1 LNLVISVSS
10 RNNHQKSSSDNM
22 KYFGLQSQIS
32 RNNTNSVLI
41 LAMFPVV
48 FFGLSWLFFFFLSLS
63 AEEHRSIDQI
73 NQSFLTTAPFI
84 IIGVA
89 VWFTIAWFS
98 HSAMINAATDSKP
111 LARSENKRVY
121 NLVENLCI
129 ATGMTVPKINIIE
142 DDSLNAFASGINP
155 KTFSVSLSR
164 GIIEKLNDEEL
175 EAVIAHELTH
185 IRNRDVRILII
196 SIVFVGI
203 FAFISQG
210 LFRVIQFGRPGKGK
224 KDGGA
229 AIVIA
234 LVLALVGYLIATLFR
249 FALSRKREYLADA
262 GSAELT
268 RRPLA
273 LASALRKISVDP
285 TIEAV
290 KRKDI
295 AQMFIENP
303 QVKEGKSSFSLTSLF
318 ATHPPIAKRIQLLE
332 QF

>member
-1 LNLVISVSS
+1 
-10 RNNHQKSSSDNM
+10 
-22 KYFGLQSQIS
+22 
-32 RNNTNSVLI
+32 
-41 LAMFPVV
+41 MFPVIFLV
-48 FFGLSWLFFFFLSLS
+48 LTWMFFFFLSMGS
-63 AEEHRSIDQI
+63 DTHKTISQI
-73 NQSFLTTAPFI
+73 NQSFLSTAPFI
-84 IIGVA
+84 ILGVL

-98 HSAMINAATDSKP
+98 HSAMIKAATDSKP
-111 LARSENKRVY
+111 LARNENKRVY

-129 ATGMTVPKINIIE
+129 SAGMTTPQINIIE
-142 DDSLNAFASGINP
+142 DDSLNAFASGIDQ

-164 GIIEKLNDEEL
+164 GIIDKLNDEEL

-185 IRNRDVRILII
+185 IRNRDVRLLIV

-203 FAFISQG
+203 FAFISQTI
-210 LFRVIQFGRPGKGK
+210 FRTLQFGGGGRGK
-224 KDGGA
+224 KDGGW
-229 AIVIA
+229 AIIIA
-234 LVLALVGYLIATLFR
+234 LLLALVGYLISSLLR

-268 RRPLA
+268 HRPLA
-273 LASALRKISVDP
+273 LASALRKISDDP

-303 QVKEGKSSFSLTSLF
+303 QGKEKKSSFSFGSLF
-318 ATHPPIAKRIQLLE
+318 ATHPPISKRIQLLE

>member
-1 LNLVISVSS
+1 MTL
-10 RNNHQKSSSDNM
+10 
-22 KYFGLQSQIS
+22 
-32 RNNTNSVLI
+32 
-41 LAMFPVV
+41 
-48 FFGLSWLFFFFLSLS
+48 
-63 AEEHRSIDQI
+63 
-73 NQSFLTTAPFI
+73 PFI
-84 IIGVA
+84 ILGVT

-111 LARSENKRVY
+111 LARNDNKRVY

-129 ATGMTVPKINIIE
+129 ATGMTTPKINIIN
-142 DDSLNAFASGINP
+142 DDSLNAFASGINT
-155 KTFSVSLSR
+155 KTFSISLSK

-196 SIVFVGI
+196 SIIFVGI
-203 FAFISQG
+203 FAFISQAI
-210 LFRVIQFGRPGKGK
+210 FRGVQFGSLGRGK
-224 KDGGA
+224 KNGGA
-229 AIVIA
+229 GIIIA
-234 LVLALVGYLIATLFR
+234 LILALVGLLIASLFR

-268 RRPLA
+268 HRPLA

-303 QVKEGKSSFSLTSLF
+303 QVVEKKSSFSLTSLF
-318 ATHPPIAKRIQLLE
+318 ATHPPIDKRIQLLE